1 MTRKQFLRNGSM
13 NNTKNE
19 STDSTELIL
28 NQTTWVGGS
37 KKEEKRTK
45 KKKTSTL
52 LDKITRA

>member
-1 MTRKQFLRNGSM
+1 MTRKQFPRSGSM

-28 NQTTWVGGS
+28 NRTTWVGGS
-37 KKEEKRTK
+37 KKEKRTK